1 MENNSISIVVP
12 PIKLKNSLKSHFH
25 YETVKNA
32 IEDELKKIPALKE
45 NFRMSAQL
53 TLMVCDCLEKMI
65 SNNKKLKIDKKALVV
80 LILGDIFD
88 LTDSERL
95 QIEEQIEFLHDSKAI
110 KAVTI
115 VSKIVYKLNSVFC

>member
-1 MENNSISIVVP
+1 
-12 PIKLKNSLKSHFH
+12 
-25 YETVKNA
+25 
-32 IEDELKKIPALKE
+32 
-45 NFRMSAQL
+45 MSAQL
-53 TLMVCDCLEKMI
+53 TLMVCDCLQKMI

-80 LILGDIFD
+80 LILADIFD

-115 VSKIVYKLNSVFC
+115 VSKIVYKLNSFFC